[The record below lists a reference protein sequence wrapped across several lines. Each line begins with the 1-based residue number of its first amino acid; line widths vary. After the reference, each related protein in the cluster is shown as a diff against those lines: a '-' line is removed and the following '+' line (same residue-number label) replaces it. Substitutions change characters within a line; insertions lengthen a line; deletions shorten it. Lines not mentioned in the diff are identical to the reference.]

1 MWGDFLV
8 DAWLIGARGADD
20 PALHDQCWECG
31 KPAYVAVHL
40 QEETDYDPSC
50 RKIDPS
56 CSCRRVLV
64 SVRFAFCRGCAH
76 LRVVGVVNA
85 ARQFAMADL
94 AEDET
99 GAAARRDGLTR
110 LRNALPIAL
119 HRYLG
124 ADKYIVARVRN
135 ALNGLLREES
145 STSESNNRR

>member
-20 PALHDQCWECG
+20 PALHDRCWECG

-64 SVRFAFCRGCAH
+64 SVRFAFCRSCAH
-76 LRVVGVVNA
+76 HRCVGVVNA
-85 ARQFAMADL
+85 ARAL
-94 AEDET
+94 ALSDGDE
-99 GAAARRDGLTR
+99 GAPARRDGLR
-110 LRNALPIAL
+110 RFRNSLPLALD
-119 HRYLG
+119 RYLG
-124 ADKYIVARVRN
+124 ADRYIVNRVRN
-135 ALNGLLREES
+135 ALTESLRKE
-145 STSESNNRR
+145 TSEYDL